1 MTGIK
6 IRTEARFDI
15 RSLSLVFYLIFF
27 LFFYQLLLSAS
38 CFLSV
43 SCSLSDLIADALEVV
58 YAGLD
63 VAQGSL
69 LVPGVALLLDG
80 DVAAVADL
88 LEGSLDGGII
98 QGACA
103 DGAHGSFAAAVEET
117 DVLAHDL
124 LVNLLVDILEVD
136 IIQNVSVFL
145 T

>member
-80 DVAAVADL
+80 DVSRAPVPTGHMVPL
-88 LEGSLDGGII
+88 PQPSKKRMCSLMT
-98 QGACA
+98 C
-103 DGAHGSFAAAVEET
+103 S
-117 DVLAHDL
+117 
-124 LVNLLVDILEVD
+124 
-136 IIQNVSVFL
+136 
-145 T
+145 